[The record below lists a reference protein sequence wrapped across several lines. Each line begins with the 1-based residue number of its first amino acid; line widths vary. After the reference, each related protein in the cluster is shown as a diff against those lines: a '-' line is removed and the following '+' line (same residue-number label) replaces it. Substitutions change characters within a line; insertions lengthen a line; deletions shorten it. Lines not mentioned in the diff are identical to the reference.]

1 MRPAEPLT
9 LLGLVL
15 LVHAFV
21 LWSLQQKLQATLP
34 MKPLPEPV
42 FLHLLQPKTRL
53 IKTAPHQLRE
63 APTLSTR
70 STTSNPATTLAR
82 TESTVGDSNPP
93 DPPIKDAPPAPPG
106 AEESVADPS
115 PDSSPV
121 TELTQDAMA
130 ADATDDA
137 KPEPPSSDTWPADT
151 RVSYVLRGFYRGE
164 VNGSAKVQWQRQK
177 ERYQV
182 QLDMRMAL
190 LFQVSLTSQGRVS
203 TGGLIPEAY
212 EERFLSARRTVAF
225 EDEFLRLQDGRKL
238 AKPAGVQD
246 TASQF
251 VELSHRFST
260 GRQALAV
267 GEIVNVWLAR
277 PGGVDRW
284 TYDVVESTGLKTP
297 QLGLV
302 QAFHLKPRPLANPR
316 GDIVAEIWLAPSL
329 QYLPVRVR
337 IALGG
342 DNFVDLLVEAIEQGD
357 APPRPPPPT
366 RLSGK
371 P

>member
-1 MRPAEPLT
+1 MRPVEPLT
-9 LLGLVL
+9 LLGLVF
-15 LVHAFV
+15 LVHLFV
-21 LWSLQQKLQATLP
+21 LWGLQQKLQTNLV

-53 IKTAPHQLRE
+53 IKPAKNQRSAAP
-63 APTLSTR
+63 TR
-70 STTSNPATTLAR
+70 STPTNPATTLVSA
-82 TESTVGDSNPP
+82 EPTVGDPNSP
-93 DPPIKDAPPAPPG
+93 DPPSQDAPLEPPG
-106 AEESVADPS
+106 SGESVADPS
-115 PDSSPV
+115 PDSPPS
-121 TELTQDAMA
+121 TGTTQDAMA
-130 ADATDDA
+130 ASATDVS
-137 KPEPPSSDTWPADT
+137 KPEPLTSDTWPADT

-164 VNGSAKVQWQRQK
+164 VHGSAKVQWQRQE

-212 EERFLSARRTVAF
+212 EERFLAARRTVAF
-225 EDEFLRLQDGRKL
+225 EDELLRLQDGRKL

-251 VELSHRFST
+251 VELSHRFAT
-260 GRQALAV
+260 GRQTLAV
-267 GEIVNVWLAR
+267 GEMVTVWLAR

-284 TYDVVESTGLKTP
+284 TYDVVESVGLTTP

-342 DNFVDLLVEAIEQGD
+342 DNFVDLLVETIEQGD
-357 APPRPPPPT
+357 APPSPQLPARF
-366 RLSGK
+366 SGK